1 MKDQHQTHNCI
12 IQLLDLNNRAFDTKR
27 RNQKSGLLLVKHMHL
42 LIINH
47 ARTKEEISFY
57 QIQIIHQ
64 LNQISYQQRFTRWYT
79 QKKVKI
85 LLIVTDINKLVTLD
99 AIIIIFLMDHN
110 IMTLHRHSGA
120 NFLSI
125 PTKLLLQS
133 FNMKIPIYMLPNFVV
148 FFNKIDI
155 LSSGNLKMYDDKS
168 KTDACRVFSSLH
180 PQ

>member
-1 MKDQHQTHNCI
+1 M
-12 IQLLDLNNRAFDTKR
+12 
-27 RNQKSGLLLVKHMHL
+27 
-42 LIINH
+42 
-47 ARTKEEISFY
+47 
-57 QIQIIHQ
+57 
-64 LNQISYQQRFTRWYT
+64 
-79 QKKVKI
+79 KI
-85 LLIVTDINKLVTLD
+85 LLIVTDINKLVALD
-99 AIIIIFLMDHN
+99 AIIIIILMDHN

-125 PTKLLLQS
+125 PTKLLLHD